1 MVTVLVDGYNVIH
14 AIPSLAR
21 QLDRSLEAAR
31 TALVALCRGYR
42 VRRGD
47 VERLYVVFD
56 GKDVDA
62 GWGRQDQQGVTVLFT
77 RRPEE
82 ADDRILSLIRAEGG
96 RSRFVVVSN
105 DTIVSNNA
113 RALGAQV
120 ISVSEFS
127 GQKKPSRQSRT
138 AKPAVEGKTPLSTH
152 DTERITE
159 EYLKHLEKKQKDKG

>member
-21 QLDRSLEAAR
+21 HLDRSLDAAR
-31 TALVALCRGYR
+31 TALVMLCRGYR
-42 VRRGD
+42 ARRGD
-47 VERLYVVFD
+47 VDQLYVVFD
-56 GKDVDA
+56 GKDADT

-82 ADDRILSLIRAEGG
+82 ADDRILSLIRTEGG
-96 RSRFVVVSN
+96 RNRFVVVSN
-105 DTIVSNNA
+105 DTTVSNNA

-127 GQKKPSRQSRT
+127 GQKKSSRQARS
-138 AKPAVEGKTPLSTH
+138 AKPAAESKTPLSTR

-159 EYLKHLEKKQKDKG
+159 EYLKHLEKKPKDQR